1 MERNALLLYLKNIRD
16 LEFAQIKIQKR
27 INEYNSSFS
36 KKIDSLCQ
44 TDYATLPEKPS
55 KHTNGPFLIL
65 LGIGLEL
72 LCVYMTLIEKS
83 GHPYRIDSNKIGFH
97 YLSMYE
103 SSPGFASFL
112 FLSMT
117 AISIFLIHLGAN
129 KIKSSKDELKE

>member
-16 LEFAQIKIQKR
+16 LEFAQIKIQQR

-117 AISIFLIHLGAN
+117 AISIFLIHL
-129 KIKSSKDELKE
+129 